1 MASFGVVGL
10 NFGNVIGQ
18 DGKPV
23 DVSQLEGKMLGL
35 YFSAHWCGPCRN
47 FTPKLAAKYRQ
58 LQEDGANFE
67 IVFLSADE
75 DEEAATKYFAEMP
88 WKMLSYDD
96 RAGMQS
102 MMEKYQVEGY
112 PTVVLLDEQGEVVS
126 LDANETIVL
135 EPFADWKAVVAQRK
149 ADEEE
154 MVRQV
159 AALKATFNLSTFL
172 STLSDPLL
180 FNNNNNTE
188 EEASVRPLAGKVVG
202 LYFSAHWC
210 PPCRG
215 FTPKLAEKYQA
226 LKAQGKDFEV
236 IFVSSDRNDAEFTQ
250 YFQEMPWMALKYSDR
265 ETKGMLSR
273 VFDVNGIPTL
283 LLFNADGSLMTAQ
296 GREVVMSLDFDDWPN
311 FEAIKREKKAEEERI
326 VATMPDEAKIAAH
339 EHALKKMSHVYRG
352 HYGCDVC
359 DTGGEGWVYHCD
371 ECGFDAHP
379 LCVFAKA

>member
-23 DVSQLEGKMLGL
+23 DVNQLEGKMLAL

-47 FTPKLAAKYRQ
+47 YTPKLAAKYRQ

-67 IVFLSADE
+67 IIFLSADQ

-88 WKMLSYDD
+88 WKMLSYED
-96 RAGMQS
+96 RAGMES

-126 LDANETIVL
+126 LDANNTIIVQ
-135 EPFADWKAVVAQRK
+135 PFADWKAAEAQRK
-149 ADEEE
+149 AHEEE
-154 MVRQV
+154 MARKV
-159 AALKATFNLSTFL
+159 AALKASFNLFTFL
-172 STLSDPLL
+172 SSLSDPLL
-180 FNNNNNTE
+180 CNNNNSV
-188 EEASVRPLAGKVVG
+188 EEASVRPLEGKFVG

-236 IFVSSDRNDAEFTQ
+236 IFVSSDRNAVEFTQ
-250 YFQEMPWMALKYSDR
+250 YFQEMPWMALEYTDR
-265 ETKGMLSR
+265 EAKEMLSR

-283 LLFNADGSLMTAQ
+283 LLFNADGSLMTTK

-326 VATMPDEAKIAAH
+326 VAAMPDEAKIDAH
-339 EHALKKMSHVYRG
+339 EHVLKKMSQVYRG
-352 HYGCDVC
+352 RYGCDVC
-359 DTGGEGWVYHCD
+359 AGDGEGWVYHCE
-371 ECGFDAHP
+371 ECRFDAHP
-379 LCVFAKA
+379 LCVLAKA